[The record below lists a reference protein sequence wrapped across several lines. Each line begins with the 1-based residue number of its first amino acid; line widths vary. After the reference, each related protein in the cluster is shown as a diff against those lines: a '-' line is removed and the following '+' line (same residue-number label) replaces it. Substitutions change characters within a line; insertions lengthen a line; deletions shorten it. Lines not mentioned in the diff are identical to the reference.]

1 MTSSKNQDPRTHD
14 GRPLIEHIKEDIM
27 WQDIRRLAKT
37 NPALKDAVSKMLM
50 IYNLVKSEKSID
62 L

>member
-1 MTSSKNQDPRTHD
+1 MTSSKNKDPRTHD
-14 GRPLIEHIKEDIM
+14 GRPLIEHIREDIM

-37 NPALKDAVSKMLM
+37 NLALQDAVSKMLM
-50 IYNLVKSEKSID
+50 IYQLVKDNKRVD